1 MELRF
6 EHGTPGTL
14 HLALLP
20 LKKVGAQL
28 AASMEAAGT
37 GKRCGVCGK
46 PFDTARKWRSVV
58 RVTYGGDLIMLVAW
72 KLCGK
77 CNHEAKRNGGK
88 VPDCL
93 RREAESLSKAAL
105 LGMTEAGGTA

>member
-1 MELRF
+1 MELKYQQ
-6 EHGTPGTL
+6 GTPATL

-20 LKKVGAQL
+20 LKKVGARI
-28 AASMEAAGT
+28 AADMQAAGT

-46 PFDTARKWRSVV
+46 PFDTARKWRSVA
-58 RVTYGGDLIMLVAW
+58 RLTYGGDAVLLLAW

-77 CNHEAKRNGGK
+77 CTHDAKLNGGK

-93 RREAESLSKAAL
+93 RQEAESVCEAARL
-105 LGMTEAGGTA
+105 MMAEPKGTA